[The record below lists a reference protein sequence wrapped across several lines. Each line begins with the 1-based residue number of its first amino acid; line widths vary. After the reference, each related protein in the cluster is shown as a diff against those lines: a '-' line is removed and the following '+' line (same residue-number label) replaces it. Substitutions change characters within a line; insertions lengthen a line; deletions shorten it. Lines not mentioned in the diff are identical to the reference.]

1 MKLPGMGHDRGKLLM
16 KRPYGLLILLTT
28 IIVPALAYNIAIMG
42 RFHASRLPHIIR
54 IVDAHTAVV
63 TPVRGFALPQGLH
76 AGMRINLAEQPPA
89 SRIVIAELQP
99 GNGRL
104 WPPGQ
109 VYTFMVEDGGA
120 LIPAQVATPSSGATP
135 GGGLTQWLFY
145 FESLFTGA
153 IALTVVWRGRN
164 MAAVGLALFA
174 IAYLLG
180 RTAALIPSQ
189 GSVGLVALMGAWALY
204 LLARVGMYVMA
215 ESMAA
220 AALSSRARLWWR
232 GSFLL
237 VLGAGALI
245 AMGGPVIYVTTGW
258 AELLRSG
265 YSPIVTASYLVPVV
279 LLFVSYHR
287 AAAAHRLRLRWMLW
301 SSGLFAVAMALANAG
316 LPSETIFLLPLSAGL
331 GGFLYAILRHRV
343 VDLRVVFSQTLV
355 YAITTSLVLGLF
367 ALFESL
373 IERTTLG
380 RDAGLML
387 ELLVPLALGA
397 SLSAVHRRIDNT
409 VDRLIFR
416 RQYREEMALRR
427 FASESAF
434 VTQPEALLDMT
445 VEQVHRHVGAP
456 WVAYYELTTAGY
468 ARVRQCGEHSLP
480 QLVATDDLA
489 LVKLRAHN
497 SEVDLDE
504 APSGLG
510 RDGYAFPLRTR
521 GHLLGV
527 LLVGPRPDEHYAAE
541 ERELMA
547 HVAHAVSASLFAL
560 RAQVTEEQLTAARAE
575 VEASAARLDVVYAQ
589 ARASEALLKDSHARE
604 SMLLGALRALG
615 AESRA

>member
-1 MKLPGMGHDRGKLLM
+1 MN
-16 KRPYGLLILLTT
+16 RPYGLLILLTT
-28 IIVPALAYNIAIMG
+28 IIAAALAYNIATIG
-42 RFHASRLPHIIR
+42 KFHASRLPLVMR
-54 IVDAHTAVV
+54 VVDAQTAVV
-63 TPVRGFALPQGLH
+63 APVDGFALPQGLH
-76 AGMRINLAEQPPA
+76 AGEHINLSEQPPA

-109 VYTFMVEDGGA
+109 VYTFMVEHGGA
-120 LIPAQVATPSSGATP
+120 LRPVQVATLSSAATP
-135 GGGLTQWLFY
+135 GLGLTRWLFY
-145 FESLFTGA
+145 FEGLFTGA
-153 IALTVVWRGRN
+153 IALTVVWCGRN
-164 MAAVGLALFA
+164 RAAVGLALFA

-180 RTAALIPSQ
+180 RTVALIPSQ
-189 GSVGLVALMGAWALY
+189 GTIGFIALMGAWTLY

-215 ESMAA
+215 ESMIA
-220 AALSSRARLWWR
+220 AALSPQARSWWR
-232 GSFLL
+232 GSFVL

-245 AMGGPVIYVTTGW
+245 AMGGPVIYVTTAW
-258 AELLRSG
+258 AGLLRSG
-265 YSPIVTASYLVPVV
+265 YSAIVTASYLVPVA

-287 AAAAHRLRLRWMLW
+287 APAAHRLRLRWMLW
-301 SSGLFAVAMALANAG
+301 SSGLFAVAMALVNAG
-316 LPSETIFLLPLSAGL
+316 LLSETIYLLPLSAGL

-343 VDLRVVFSQTLV
+343 VDLQVVFSRTLV

-373 IERTTLG
+373 IERTALG
-380 RDAGLML
+380 QDAGLML
-387 ELLVPLALGA
+387 ELLVPLALGM
-397 SLSAVHRRIDNT
+397 SLSAVHRRIDDT

-416 RQYREEMALRR
+416 RQYREETALRR

-445 VEQVHRHVGAP
+445 VEQLHRHVGAP
-456 WVAYYELTTAGY
+456 WVAYYERTTAGY
-468 ARVRQCGEHSLP
+468 ARVRQRGEHDLP

-497 SEVDLDE
+497 SEVDLHE
-504 APSGLG
+504 GPSGLG

-527 LLVGPRPDEHYAAE
+527 LLVGPRPDEHYAAG
-541 ERELMA
+541 ERELIA
-547 HVAHAVSASLFAL
+547 HIAHAVSASLFAL

-575 VEASAARLDVVYAQ
+575 VEASAARLDVVCAQ
-589 ARASEALLKDSHARE
+589 ARASEALLKDSRARE
-604 SMLLGALRALG
+604 STLLGALRALG